1 MEFLNKDFLTTL
13 KVTFELAFIT
23 TFLLFFIGVALA
35 YLLSFVK
42 FPFKSV
48 VQVIT
53 SLPLVLPPS
62 VLGFYFLMAFSPMNA
77 FGKFLKERFDITLVF
92 TFEGLVIA
100 SIIFSLPFMVGP
112 LQSAFSAVPKNLIEA
127 SYTLGKGK
135 FITLLRVIIPNSK
148 VGIFTGSMVAFA
160 HTIGEFGVVMM
171 IGGHK
176 KGETLVA
183 SIAIYDELEAL
194 NYNLAHQ
201 YAFALFAISF
211 VILLLLF
218 LINKKFAYQG

>member
-1 MEFLNKDFLTTL
+1 MEFLTSEFLDTL

-23 TFLLFFIGVALA
+23 TFLLFFIGVGLA
-35 YLLSFVK
+35 YLLVFVS

-48 VQVIT
+48 LQVIV
-53 SLPLVLPPS
+53 SMPLVLPPS
-62 VLGFYFLMAFSPMNA
+62 VLGFYFLMAFSPLNA
-77 FGKFLKERFDITLVF
+77 FGAFLKEYFDISLVF

-112 LQSAFSAVPKNLIEA
+112 LQSAFSSVPKNLIEV
-127 SYTLGKGK
+127 SYTLGKSK

-160 HTIGEFGVVMM
+160 HTVGEFGVVMM

-194 NYNLAHQ
+194 NYTLAHQ
-201 YAFALFAISF
+201 YAFVLFALSF
-211 VILLLLF
+211 IILLVLF
-218 LINKKFAYQG
+218 FINKKFAYQG